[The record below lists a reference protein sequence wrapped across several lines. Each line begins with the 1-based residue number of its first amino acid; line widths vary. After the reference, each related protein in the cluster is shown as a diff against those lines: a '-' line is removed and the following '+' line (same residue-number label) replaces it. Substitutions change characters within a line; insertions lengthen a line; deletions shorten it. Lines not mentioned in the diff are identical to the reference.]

1 MQQRV
6 VGGQSSANVMGSPLR
21 EQIEAGGVISNWQA
35 KWGVIMP
42 RPQLHNDTLAPAVVP
57 GHPHTRY
64 IVVRQDAVWFIKFDG
79 DEYGPY
85 KTEGEAM
92 LFAIDAAHDL
102 GELGEDAQVLLM
114 DENGNPLA
122 AWTHG
127 KDPYPPGALAFRSAN
142 PEPLC

>member
-1 MQQRV
+1 
-6 VGGQSSANVMGSPLR
+6 
-21 EQIEAGGVISNWQA
+21 
-35 KWGVIMP
+35 MP

-64 IVVRQDAVWFIKFDG
+64 IVVRQDDVWFIKFDG

-92 LFAIDAAHDL
+92 LFAISAAHNL
-102 GELGEDAQVLLM
+102 GESGEDAQVLLM